1 MKKYPDVTGLF
12 EAKERERKRS
22 AQLSFD
28 EKIAIVEQ
36 WQQAN
41 PAIDEAR
48 EWLRAVKREKVKSS

>member
-1 MKKYPDVTGLF
+1 MKKYPDVTRLF
-12 EAKERERKRS
+12 EAKERERKRL

-36 WQQAN
+36 WQKVN

-48 EWLRAVKREKVKSS
+48 ARLRAAKREKAKSS